1 MNDNSFAF
9 SIIKRL
15 FICIIV
21 LIVML
26 FASNLAWLYAWMQ
39 YDYETVDVEQ
49 SSTSEGDCNYIGE
62 EGDISYGLSEG
73 TYNEENEE

>member
-1 MNDNSFAF
+1 MTDNSFAF

-39 YDYETVDVEQ
+39 YDYETVEVEQ
-49 SSTSEGDCNYIGE
+49 SSNSDGDCNFIGG
-62 EGDISYGLSEG
+62 EGDISYGLPES
-73 TYNEENEE
+73 TCNEENQE

>member
-21 LIVML
+21 LIVIL
-26 FASNLAWLYAWMQ
+26 FASNLAWLYAWIQ
-39 YDYETVDVEQ
+39 YDYESVSVEQ
-49 SSTSEGDCNYIGE
+49 SSDSDGDCNFIGE
-62 EGDISYGLSEG
+62 GGDISYGLPES
-73 TYNEENEE
+73 TCNEENQE